1 MMTLIFILIVF
12 VLLFFFFQILQ
23 SYTPPKSNTLFLP
36 VNCFL
41 YLNVFN
47 NSMHYCVTLNK
58 RIYLGICSQIHGL
71 LVVFR
76 QQIRVCS
83 ILEQCFKHLVDN
95 SYKRSWNT
103 S

>member
-1 MMTLIFILIVF
+1 MTLIFILIVF

-47 NSMHYCVTLNK
+47 NSMHYCITLNK
-58 RIYLGICSQIHGL
+58 RIYLGICSQIYGL